1 MVKTNSIKVPLPSKP
16 VVLSNAGCQARSD
29 TLSVIGKYLLGSV
42 FFNWSDSLL
51 VSSVVATCKTI
62 AAPSYALLQKYVG
75 VAGANIAYDLEGWE
89 QTPLVEQD
97 DPVGYYALASALAH
111 KNNKL
116 FVGVPGSKFMEG
128 HNAQFA
134 GMAKVCDQW
143 VIQAQRYQ
151 GQLGLGAD
159 FVAKIKS
166 IIAMVRAGNKTCPIW
181 VQLSTTPGQGTV
193 VYTPEQVIAFK
204 NSICNL
210 CYGVSVFDNG
220 DPYKPATL
228 SAILKLW

>member
-1 MVKTNSIKVPLPSKP
+1 MTKTNATKP
-16 VVLSNAGCQARSD
+16 PVSAKSLARPTAGCQARPD
-29 TLSVIGKYLLGSV
+29 TLSIICKYLLGSV
-42 FFNWSDSLL
+42 FFNWSDSGL
-51 VSSVVATCKTI
+51 VSSVSALCKTI

-97 DPVGYYALASALAH
+97 DPVGYYTLASTLAH
-111 KNNKL
+111 NNGKL
-116 FVGVPGSKFMEG
+116 LIGVPGSKFMES
-128 HNAQFA
+128 HTAQFA

-151 GQLGLGAD
+151 GQLGLGSA
-159 FVAKIKS
+159 FVAKITS

-193 VYTPEQVIAFK
+193 VYTPEQVIAFRD
-204 NSICNL
+204 SIRSL